1 MEAILMGLTTAGVC
15 LFGFFLVDLFDR
27 YLDGDRQSGQR
38 RPLKKDKNNLGSHTE
53 RFFR

>member
-1 MEAILMGLTTAGVC
+1 MEAILMSLTTAGVC

-27 YLDGDRQSGQR
+27 YLDGDKQSSHH
-38 RPLKKDKNNLGSHTE
+38 RPQKKKHSFESHTE